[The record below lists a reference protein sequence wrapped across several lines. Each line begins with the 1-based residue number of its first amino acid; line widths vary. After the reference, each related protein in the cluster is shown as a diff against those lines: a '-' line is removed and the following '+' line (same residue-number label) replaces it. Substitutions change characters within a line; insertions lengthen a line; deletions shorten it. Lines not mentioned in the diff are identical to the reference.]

1 MIRRPKFKV
10 SRRLGDR
17 IHPKTQTAKYS
28 VSAAK
33 KGPAHNVKKP
43 SQRTEFGTQFV
54 EKQKVRLT
62 YGVTEKQFR
71 KYVEKAREET
81 KANPAQNL
89 HELLESRLD
98 NVVYRAGITPSRPAA
113 RQLVSHGHVFVNGSR
128 QSIPSYPVKRGD
140 VVTIR
145 EASAKSKLFTD
156 LDVKL
161 KKHKFPTWLLFN
173 EDKVA
178 TEVSA
183 MPVFA
188 KGEAGLNLGS
198 VIEFYSRV

>member
-10 SRRLGDR
+10 SRKLGDR

-33 KGPAHNVKKP
+33 KGPAHNIKKQ
-43 SQRTEFGTQFV
+43 SQKTEYGTQFN

-71 KYVEKAREET
+71 KYVEKARDLM
-81 KANPAQNL
+81 KGNPTQNL

-98 NVVYRAGITPSRPAA
+98 NVAYRIGVAPSRPAG
-113 RQLVSHGHVFVNGSR
+113 RQIVSHGHMFVNGKR
-128 QSIPSYPVKRGD
+128 QSIPSYPVKKGD
-140 VVTIR
+140 IITVR
-145 EASAKSKLFTD
+145 PLSEKSKLFAELTAR
-156 LDVKL
+156 L
-161 KKHKFPTWLLFN
+161 KKNKFPNWLHYTEEGN
-173 EDKVA
+173 TTKVF
-178 TEVSA
+178 S

-188 KGEAGLNLGS
+188 KGESGLNIGS

>member
-33 KGPAHNVKKP
+33 KGPAHNIKKQ
-43 SQRTEFGTQFV
+43 SQRTEYGTAFV

-62 YGVTEKQFR
+62 YGMTEKQFR
-71 KYVEKAREET
+71 QSVERARDGM
-81 KANPAQNL
+81 KGNPTQNL
-89 HELLESRLD
+89 HQLLESRLD
-98 NVVYRAGITPSRPAA
+98 NAVYRAGITPSRPAS
-113 RQLVSHGHVFVNGSR
+113 RQMVAHGHIFVNGKR
-128 QSIPSYPVKRGD
+128 QSIPSYPVKKGD
-140 VVTIR
+140 VITVR
-145 EASAKSKLFTD
+145 PLSEKSKLFVE
-156 LDVKL
+156 LAARL
-161 KKHKFPTWLLFN
+161 KKNKAPNWMHFIEEGNK
-173 EDKVA
+173 
-178 TEVSA
+178 TEVFA

-188 KGEAGLNLGS
+188 KGETGLNLGS